1 MFSEGCLGMDY
12 SLVTFSKLESAVHS
26 LTSLDRNLVCATKAN
41 DYAAVKSLIEAG
53 ANVNCS
59 PAGWTPL
66 YLSCYYG
73 YTKLVQYFLQLSL
86 KELRCWPPSQVC
98 IQCQHLCYQS
108 TYDDQGN
115 THLIAA
121 AKEGHLEVCK
131 LLLEADI
138 CLEQTNKLK
147 EQTALL
153 VAAEQKQTEICLL
166 LLEYGAC
173 VQVSDNIGMTPL
185 YAAIKCHDSTVI
197 QKLIRNGCNVN
208 IGSQD
213 HPPIFLAARLGQ
225 FDTVQMLIK
234 SGCQKDVCNKY
245 GVTPVY
251 ESTLKGYHDILEFLL
266 EKGCDPDKA
275 DMYKKT
281 PLHIASL
288 QNDRRAAELLV
299 TAGASLRLRDDHNYT
314 AIQLALKSG
323 NADVLEYFL
332 TFGVDLSHKDALG
345 SERFAMFTVCELF
358 KQYHVKSIL
367 VLIRDNCHWPFSKN
381 FGIELE
387 WGDTD
392 LPDWGIVNMFS
403 REGLLLKT
411 LMFSGN
417 LVSLKALNQTDSSL
431 CVSRFSTNN
440 LHIPASV
447 IIVPMLIT
455 PLVDPEL
462 SNWLNNFHR
471 LPLTLLASARI
482 AIRRCFG
489 SQILKKTRQLSIPKM
504 LKDYITLKDL

>member
-1 MFSEGCLGMDY
+1 
-12 SLVTFSKLESAVHS
+12 
-26 LTSLDRNLVCATKAN
+26 
-41 DYAAVKSLIEAG
+41 
-53 ANVNCS
+53 
-59 PAGWTPL
+59 
-66 YLSCYYG
+66 
-73 YTKLVQYFLQLSL
+73 
-86 KELRCWPPSQVC
+86 
-98 IQCQHLCYQS
+98 
-108 TYDDQGN
+108 
-115 THLIAA
+115 
-121 AKEGHLEVCK
+121 
-131 LLLEADI
+131 
-138 CLEQTNKLK
+138 
-147 EQTALL
+147 
-153 VAAEQKQTEICLL
+153 
-166 LLEYGAC
+166 
-173 VQVSDNIGMTPL
+173 MTPL